1 MKKAQRGSNM
11 TNIKL
16 ALAATLLLWATSDAH
31 AKTIWCSYLEVGC
44 QTAEEKQYAVEN
56 CNALANETYK
66 EALAEAF
73 TDPTVWQ
80 FSGEESA
87 QAYAEMRRRFM
98 LALCLKQDVE
108 Q

>member
-1 MKKAQRGSNM
+1 MRKSKKYFKISI
-11 TNIKL
+11 IKL
-16 ALAATLLLWATSDAH
+16 SLAATLSLWAASDAH
-31 AKTIWCSYLEVGC
+31 AKTILCSYLEVGC
-44 QTAEEKQYAVEN
+44 QTAEEKQYAIEN
-56 CNALANETYK
+56 CHALANETYQ

-87 QAYAEMRRRFM
+87 QAYAKMRHRFM